1 VPETAAITEIWRY
14 PVASLGGERLEVASI
29 SNLGIEG
36 DRTHVLLDLETGEVA
51 APESSTRWHPA
62 LFLRAEQGD
71 VTTVSGPGFGRLE
84 VSPELDEALADH
96 FGFRCGVRA
105 VGTPTSSATC
115 GFGHAQLRYEMAPL
129 HLITTGDMAG
139 LKANLPEVEV
149 GVKRFRANLV
159 IDTGEVSD
167 NWVGLEWS
175 LNGIAGQVID
185 RTKRCGMTMIAQ
197 PGLGSNPEILRN
209 LVRNR
214 QRCMGVYANVGT
226 AGMTSVNYE
235 IRFSRPTG

>member
-1 VPETAAITEIWRY
+1 MFETAAITEIWRY

-29 SNLGIEG
+29 SHLGIEG

-51 APESSTRWHPA
+51 APESSARWHPA
-62 LFLRAEQGD
+62 MFLRAEQGD
-71 VTTVSGPGFGRLE
+71 ATTVSGPGFGRLE
-84 VSPELDEALADH
+84 VGPDLDAALADH

-105 VGTPTSSATC
+105 VGTRICS
-115 GFGHAQLRYEMAPL
+115 GGRDLGHAGLRYEVAPL

-139 LKANLPEVEV
+139 LKAHLPDVEV
-149 GVKRFRANLV
+149 GVERFRPNLV

-175 LNGIAGQVID
+175 LNSIAGQVTD
-185 RTKRCGMTMIAQ
+185 RTKRCGMTIIAQ
-197 PGLGSNPEILRN
+197 PALGSNPEILRT

-214 QRCMGVYANVGT
+214 QRCMGVYANVSA
-226 AGMTSVNYE
+226 AGMASVNCK
-235 IRFSRPTG
+235 IRFGSSTR